1 MAGLPL
7 SFWAQAAGA
16 GLQGVLGIGQ
26 LIGGALMN
34 PERPTYQIP
43 DEIKN
48 MLALR
53 QMNLGG
59 RMAGAT
65 QAQANIMQSQAN
77 TVGAYQGTLRNPNA
91 ILAGVSAAQGQTNRA
106 FGNLGAMEAQ
116 DYQRRLAGLEG
127 AQRSMAQY
135 RDKAFDINEMQPYV
149 DEARTKAALIGA
161 GLRNISGG
169 AAGVAGAVGENEYM
183 NMVQKMYG
191 LDGGNQAQPE
201 SRFDANAA
209 GFNFGSKQ
217 GQFFPNPN
225 DTSGAM
231 QSVGELGY
239 NVAPAVQPQP
249 IPQSHVVG
257 PLGYNTA
264 SNVVT
269 GDSLP
274 TGSMDGVTSS
284 SPRLG
289 NMMRNIAFNNWVK
302 QMTGKNVTEFSQQ
315 ELILLSAKFG
325 Q

>member
-16 GLQGVLGIGQ
+16 GLQGVLGVGQ

-169 AAGVAGAVGENEYM
+169 AAGVAGAIGENEYM

-191 LDGGNQAQPE
+191 LDGGQTQ
-201 SRFDANAA
+201 
-209 GFNFGSKQ
+209 
-217 GQFFPNPN
+217 
-225 DTSGAM
+225 DT
-231 QSVGELGY
+231 
-239 NVAPAVQPQP
+239 QPQ
-249 IPQSHVVG
+249 QVG
-257 PLGYNTA
+257 PLGYNMATMQPVSGTA
-264 SNVVT
+264 DTT
-269 GDSLP
+269 GGMGGTMTQPDNNLGLSGLL
-274 TGSMDGVTSS
+274 SS
-284 SPRLG
+284 A
-289 NMMRNIAFNNWVK
+289 AFNEWVR
-302 QMTGKNVTEFSQQ
+302 QTTGKNSTEYTPMQLAFLRQQ
-315 ELILLSAKFG
+315 YRG
-325 Q
+325 

>member
-1 MAGLPL
+1 
-7 SFWAQAAGA
+7 
-16 GLQGVLGIGQ
+16 
-26 LIGGALMN
+26 MN

-135 RDKAFDINEMQPYV
+135 RDKAFEINEMQPYI

-183 NMVQKMYG
+183 NMVRQMYG
-191 LDGGNQAQPE
+191 LDG
-201 SRFDANAA
+201 
-209 GFNFGSKQ
+209 
-217 GQFFPNPN
+217 
-225 DTSGAM
+225 
-231 QSVGELGY
+231 
-239 NVAPAVQPQP
+239 
-249 IPQSHVVG
+249 
-257 PLGYNTA
+257 NTQV
-264 SNVVT
+264 NT
-269 GDSLP
+269 P
-274 TGSMDGVTSS
+274 VTSS
-284 SPRLG
+284 PLIPTSSPQPVQSMNQPMLPNVNFFGQQEQQQGLG
-289 NMMRNIAFNNWVK
+289 MSTLLSSAAFNEWVR
-302 QMTGKNVTEFSQQ
+302 QTTGKNSTEYTPMQLAFLRQQ
-315 ELILLSAKFG
+315 YRG
-325 Q
+325 

>member
-1 MAGLPL
+1 MPPLPL

-135 RDKAFDINEMQPYV
+135 RDKAFEINEMQPYI

-183 NMVQKMYG
+183 NMVRQMYG
-191 LDGGNQAQPE
+191 LDG
-201 SRFDANAA
+201 
-209 GFNFGSKQ
+209 
-217 GQFFPNPN
+217 
-225 DTSGAM
+225 
-231 QSVGELGY
+231 
-239 NVAPAVQPQP
+239 
-249 IPQSHVVG
+249 
-257 PLGYNTA
+257 NTQV
-264 SNVVT
+264 NT
-269 GDSLP
+269 P
-274 TGSMDGVTSS
+274 VTSS
-284 SPRLG
+284 PLIPTSSPQPVQSMNQPMLPNVNFFGQQEQQQGLG
-289 NMMRNIAFNNWVK
+289 MSTLLSSAAFNEWVR
-302 QMTGKNVTEFSQQ
+302 QTTGKNSTEYTPMQLAFLRQQ
-315 ELILLSAKFG
+315 YRG
-325 Q
+325 

>member
-1 MAGLPL
+1 MALPL

-127 AQRSMAQY
+127 AQRTMAQY

-183 NMVQKMYG
+183 NMVRQMYG
-191 LDGGNQAQPE
+191 LDGGTQVQPE
-201 SRFDANAA
+201 SRFNVNAA
-209 GFNFGSKQ
+209 GFNFGQ
-217 GQFFPNPN
+217 QATQNPADTTAVIGGTMGQPDNN
-225 DTSGAM
+225 IGLSG
-231 QSVGELGY
+231 L
-239 NVAPAVQPQP
+239 
-249 IPQSHVVG
+249 
-257 PLGYNTA
+257 L
-264 SNVVT
+264 
-269 GDSLP
+269 
-274 TGSMDGVTSS
+274 SS
-284 SPRLG
+284 A
-289 NMMRNIAFNNWVK
+289 AFNEWVR
-302 QMTGKNVTEFSQQ
+302 QTTGKNPTEYTPMQLAFLRQQ
-315 ELILLSAKFG
+315 YRG
-325 Q
+325 

>member
-1 MAGLPL
+1 MALPL

-16 GLQGVLGIGQ
+16 GLKGVLGIGQ

-91 ILAGVSAAQGQTNRA
+91 ILAGVSAAQGQTNRSLT
-106 FGNLGAMEAQ
+106 NLGAMEAQ

-127 AQRSMAQY
+127 AQRTMAQY
-135 RDKAFDINEMQPYV
+135 RDKAFEINEMQPYI

-183 NMVQKMYG
+183 NMVRQMYG
-191 LDGGNQAQPE
+191 LDGGQPQGE
-201 SRFDANAA
+201 QPQSRFDVNAA
-209 GFNFGSKQ
+209 GFNFGQ
-217 GQFFPNPN
+217 QAPQDAA
-225 DTSGAM
+225 DTTAGMGGVMSQPDNNIGLSG
-231 QSVGELGY
+231 L
-239 NVAPAVQPQP
+239 
-249 IPQSHVVG
+249 
-257 PLGYNTA
+257 L
-264 SNVVT
+264 
-269 GDSLP
+269 
-274 TGSMDGVTSS
+274 SS
-284 SPRLG
+284 A
-289 NMMRNIAFNNWVK
+289 AFNEWVR
-302 QMTGKNVTEFSQQ
+302 QTTGKNSTEYTPMQLAFLRQQ
-315 ELILLSAKFG
+315 YRG
-325 Q
+325 